1 MTALR
6 TACVASLLAMA
17 LLPASPQL
25 LDPGSRLSRLET
37 HSFDIYFPASLEPE
51 ARRLSGIAEGV
62 LDAEVGRVGPRPSG
76 RIPVLLA
83 DAFREQNGYF
93 TVFPSTRIVL
103 EIAPGMVDDEL
114 SSSVDP
120 LRDLFAHE
128 LAHALSLSTRP
139 PLFELGR
146 FLFGDPVAPAFWLGP
161 RLLAEGTAIAA
172 ESGGPGEGRGR
183 TADPLS
189 AAPILQEL
197 VENRRPGFWEASGAG
212 GAWPF
217 GSSPYAAG
225 GPFASWLEQRYGEAA
240 LAKLWVEISRFRP
253 LGNFLFVK
261 GAFTVAFGENLDTL
275 WKEYLDAMTPS
286 EPLVV
291 GPHLLGDT
299 APGAITAMAA
309 GRGLTLWADAGEGAV
324 FALGEGETKPRRLF
338 DADGH
343 VNRLDLSPDGNFLL
357 LSTVVLDLDGRYR
370 NVAMVWDLQAKH
382 FTARKVFGIREAA
395 WAGEAGPEGS
405 GDLIGIAARGIAT
418 DLVRAK
424 GDTLETILRGGPRRS
439 FGSPVALGEGSSGE
453 GGIAFSVREEGKSFI
468 ARTLDGKVEMLAPSV
483 PLQRLRFLGG
493 GGERLVA
500 AYAAPKSL
508 YRLVIVEAATSP
520 APRILFQKTELS
532 GSVFRPAFRSSPGSP
547 PALSYVSGL
556 SDGQRPA
563 DYPFDAKALALET
576 ASASWV
582 PLDPSFATDT
592 GETTRAATTD
602 ATTDS
607 GAALPQAQPAPTLP
621 LAFSL
626 YRSPYLSS
634 DLASAGLLVQ
644 GMDIGET
651 LDWTAQTGWNWEV
664 GGVDAALTASLALPP
679 WNLALGAN
687 DGFVAGLGAG
697 SWWRSSSAS
706 LSLSR
711 YFPGFPIRKGI
722 GGSLTIAAGALAP
735 ASVGA
740 PYASGYV
747 VESLGGRASVLFTD
761 SHESAFAP
769 FEERGYQ
776 AGLSADMEA
785 SPQTRAAFAA
795 EARLEGWLPFA
806 GLHARLDAEASPAG
820 LLIGPGGRSYADG
833 NPTILAA
840 TTPTWSLFAG
850 NGLAG
855 PWYARTELSFR
866 PLDIEIGRGFRPL
879 GIEAR
884 RIILTAGARGGAL
897 GDYGT
902 GGAWTS
908 GPLLLAST
916 YANLAFEFSP
926 LIGIYSS
933 VSFSASVEF
942 EWTPLS
948 NLAATPWRLAF
959 LLGSGH

>member
-25 LDPGSRLSRLET
+25 LEPGSRLSLIET
-37 HSFDIYFPASLEPE
+37 PSFDIYFPASLAPE
-51 ARRLSGIAEGV
+51 ARRLSGLAEGV
-62 LDAEVGRVGPRPSG
+62 LDAEVGRVGPRPTG

-161 RLLAEGTAIAA
+161 RLLAEGTAIVA
-172 ESGGPGEGRGR
+172 ESGSPGEGRGR

-253 LGNFLFVK
+253 LDDFFFVK
-261 GAFTVAFGENLDTL
+261 GAFTVAFGENLDSL
-275 WKEYLDAMTPS
+275 WKKYLDAMTPT
-286 EPLVV
+286 EAIVV
-291 GPHLLGDT
+291 GPRLLGEVP
-299 APGAITAMAA
+299 PGAITAMTA
-309 GRGLTLWADAGEGAV
+309 GGGLTLWADAGEGAV
-324 FALGEGETKPRRLF
+324 FALAEGQTKARRLF

-343 VNRLDLSPDGNFLL
+343 VNRLDLSPDGKFLL
-357 LSTVVLDLDGRYR
+357 LSTVVLGNDGRYR
-370 NVAMVWDLQAKH
+370 DVAMVRDLGAGS
-382 FTARKVFGIREAA
+382 FTARRVFGIREAA
-395 WAGEAGPEGS
+395 WAGEVGPGGS
-405 GDLIGIAARGIAT
+405 GDLVGIAARGIVT
-418 DLVRAK
+418 DLVRVK
-424 GDTLETILRGGPRRS
+424 GGAIETILQGGPRRS
-439 FGSPVALGEGSSGE
+439 FGSPVALGGGLNGE
-453 GGIAFSVREEGKSFI
+453 GTSNGVDIAFSVREEGKSFI
-468 ARTLDGKVEMLAPSV
+468 ARTADGKVEMLAPSV

-493 GGERLVA
+493 GGDRLVA

-508 YRLVIVEAATSP
+508 YRLVIVEAATSS

-547 PALSYVSGL
+547 PALSYVAGL

-563 DYPFDAKALALET
+563 DYPFDNKTLALET

-582 PLDPSFATDT
+582 PLDPSFAADRG
-592 GETTRAATTD
+592 GETAGAVTTS
-602 ATTDS
+602 A
-607 GAALPQAQPAPTLP
+607 PPVAQPAPPLP
-621 LAFSL
+621 LALSL

-651 LDWTAQTGWNWEV
+651 LDWTAQAGWNWEV
-664 GGVDAALTASLALPP
+664 GGADAALTASLALPP
-679 WNLALGAN
+679 WNLAFGAS

-697 SWWRSSSAS
+697 AWWRSSSAS

-722 GGSLTIAAGALAP
+722 GGSMTLAGGALAP
-735 ASVGA
+735 ANSGA

-747 VESLGGRASVLFTD
+747 VESLGGRASILLTD
-761 SHESAFAP
+761 SHASAFAP

-776 AGLSADMEA
+776 AGLSADTEA
-785 SPQTRAAFAA
+785 STQKSAAFAA

-850 NGLAG
+850 QGLAG
-855 PWYARTELSFR
+855 PWYARTDLSFR
-866 PLDIEIGRGFRPL
+866 PFDIEIGRGFRPL

-884 RIILTAGARGGAL
+884 RIILTAGARGGAI
-897 GDYGT
+897 GDA
-902 GGAWTS
+902 GASAPT
-908 GPLLLAST
+908 LLTST
-916 YANLAFEFSP
+916 YAKLALEFSP

-933 VSFSASVEF
+933 VSFSASAEF

-959 LLGSGH
+959 LLGSAH